1 MTTVWAFIIIIG
13 VLITIHEF
21 GHFIAARSVGVK
33 VERFSIGVPPRFI
46 TITSTNDGW
55 VIKLFFYKVVEGSL
69 KWQPLFTKLIPKA
82 GRIGSNTEYVL
93 ALLPLG
99 GYVKMAGMIDESLDT
114 DIQYKDNEFMSKS
127 LPEKIWILSA
137 GVIMNTLLA
146 FVIFSTV
153 VYNQGKAKISSKPI
167 IANLQDGM
175 PAKLSGILEND
186 KIVQIDE
193 TTINSWEDLSTV
205 IKSRPNTEIEL
216 QVMRDYDKLLTFKIT
231 TSERQI
237 QTKNGIDTIGLI
249 GIAPEVLYSDIS
261 FFEAAS
267 MGFVRTIES
276 FSLIIESLVMLGS
289 GAASVSDLGGPIMIA
304 QLAGQTAEA
313 GFIPFLTFMAL
324 LSVNLALLNILPIP
338 GLDGGHIFIHLIE
351 GLIRRPLTLKT
362 RVVIQQIGMALLL
375 LLMVTVILQ
384 DITRLFN

>member
-313 GFIPFLTFMAL
+313 GLIPFLTFMAL

>member
-1 MTTVWAFIIIIG
+1 MTTVLAFIIIIG

-21 GHFIAARSVGVK
+21 GHFIAARSVGVR

-46 TITSTNDGW
+46 TITSIDNGFQ
-55 VIKLFFYKVVEGSL
+55 INLFFL
-69 KWQPLFTKLIPKA
+69 KNVKGRFRWKPILSKKIIKP

-114 DIQYKDNEFMSKS
+114 DIQYKDDEFMSKS
-127 LPEKIWILSA
+127 LLEKIWILSA

-153 VYNQGKAKISSKPI
+153 VYNQGIAEISSKPI
-167 IANLQDGM
+167 VANLQDGM
-175 PAKLSGILEND
+175 PAQLSGILEND
-186 KIVQIDE
+186 QITQIDGIPIS
-193 TTINSWEDLSTV
+193 TWEDLSSI
-205 IKSRPNTEIEL
+205 IKSKPNTEIEL
-216 QVMRDYDKLLTFKIT
+216 QISRENQLVYYTVT
-231 TSERQI
+231 TSEREV
-237 QTKNGIDTIGLI
+237 QTKNGLDTIGLI
-249 GIAPEVLYSDIS
+249 GIAPEILYSDVS
-261 FFEAAS
+261 LLEATS
-267 MGFVRTIES
+267 RGLMRTVES
-276 FSLIIESLVMLGS
+276 FSLIVESLAMLGS
-289 GAASVSDLGGPIMIA
+289 GAASIKDLGGPIMIA
-304 QLAGQTAEA
+304 QLAGQTAEL
-313 GFIPFLTFMAL
+313 GIVPFLTFMAL

-351 GLIRRPLTLKT
+351 GVIRRPLTLKT

-375 LLMVTVILQ
+375 MLMVTVIFQ